1 MTVQQQLTFHKI
13 SAKGQIVIPSL
24 IRKKF
29 GWESGMK
36 AFVKSAHPTEVVFS
50 IKPAVPNL
58 GYKYKGSLKDEL
70 PSLKLYLK
78 DKKVDI
84 AKE

>member
-1 MTVQQQLTFHKI
+1 
-13 SAKGQIVIPSL
+13 
-24 IRKKF
+24 
-29 GWESGMK
+29 MK